1 MSTTMSPAQKQIWEE
16 MQRNGAAPEV
26 PVIPAVPAIVP
37 VEPTT
42 LETDPTGVVARTS
55 APAAPAE
62 PAEPVAPAE
71 SPEKRYEYFLKDDQ
85 GRPMGGKQVIVYRTD
100 EEFRDKLIKNQEN
113 AVRQLRKVTREK
125 ELGAEIE
132 ESDDVEKFQKRV
144 EFKPRTLSADENFQL
159 AQKLTNPETAAEAR
173 DLLIESA
180 FGATSSVVA
189 DTLNEATEFMIQQ
202 RAVENYFN
210 FVNSGT
216 DYYDSPANRSTIT
229 SWMMKKK
236 YAPTVA
242 NFSIAFQRL
251 TQAGLLEVTPEVH
264 QENVS
269 KWPPAAVVPPVP
281 AVPVE
286 QGPNPQV
293 PVATPS
299 GLTAE
304 QPQAKRH
311 SHVPSGL
318 NPSVASSAGES
329 PVAGPNVTL
338 ADIDKLP
345 ADVYKAKMKDPA
357 FRKLVDQ
364 LEEDAAKKRRARQIG
379 QV

>member
-1 MSTTMSPAQKQIWEE
+1 MSMTPAQQQIWDE
-16 MQRNGAAPEV
+16 MQRNGVA
-26 PVIPAVPAIVP
+26 PVIESPSMEI
-37 VEPTT
+37 
-42 LETDPTGVVARTS
+42 DPTGVGAHT
-55 APAAPAE
+55 
-62 PAEPVAPAE
+62 PVAPVVPPVPPAPVLE
-71 SPEKRYEYFLKDDQ
+71 EKRYEYFLKDDQ

-100 EEFRDKLIKNQEN
+100 DEFRDKLIKNQEN

-125 ELGAEIE
+125 ELGPEAEE
-132 ESDDVEKFQKRV
+132 ADDAEKFQKRV
-144 EFKPRTLSADENFQL
+144 EFKPRVLSADENFQL

-180 FGATSSVVA
+180 FGAKSSVVA
-189 DTLNEATEFMIQQ
+189 DTLNEASEFMIQQ

-242 NFSIAFQRL
+242 NFNLAFQRL

-299 GLTAE
+299 GLTAD

>member
-1 MSTTMSPAQKQIWEE
+1 MSTATMSPAQKQIWEE
-16 MQRNGAAPEV
+16 MQRKGVAPEI
-26 PVIPAVPAIVP
+26 PTPAPAV
-37 VEPTT
+37 ED
-42 LETDPTGVVARTS
+42 DPTGVVAHVP
-55 APAAPAE
+55 APATVPAPVE
-62 PAEPVAPAE
+62 L
-71 SPEKRYEYFLKDDQ
+71 PEKRYEYFLKDDQ

-100 EEFRDKLIKNQEN
+100 DEFRDKLIKNQEN

-125 ELGAEIE
+125 ELGAEE
-132 ESDDVEKFQKRV
+132 PEADDAEKFQKRI

-173 DLLIESA
+173 DLLVESA
-180 FGATSSVVA
+180 FGAKPCEVA
-189 DTLNEATEFMIQQ
+189 DMLNETSEFIIQQ

-242 NFSIAFQRL
+242 NFNIAFQRL

-286 QGPNPQV
+286 QEPNPQV
-293 PVATPS
+293 PATTPP
-299 GLTAE
+299 GLATE

-318 NPSVASSAGES
+318 NPSVASSTGES
-329 PVAGPNVTL
+329 PVSGPNVTL

-345 ADVYKAKMKDPA
+345 ADVYKAKMKDPV